1 MTLSMYSSLV
11 PPLVSSLGNLRHLLV
26 QAEGHAEA
34 HGYDATVLLESR
46 LYPDM
51 FPLKR
56 QVQIASDIAK
66 KGVARLAGLEAPV
79 MEDNEATVAELLE
92 RIDQTIAYID
102 GVLPEALDDAE
113 GRKVG
118 VPLPPA
124 FGGGELSF
132 EGWPYLST
140 FVLPNVYFHVTVAYP
155 ILRNNGVP
163 IGKRDFLMG
172 DTTSAS

>member
-1 MTLSMYSSLV
+1 MLSYRKQPSYVFNGRKGLSVKSPEIELTGMTT
-11 PPLVSSLGNLRHLLV
+11 LL
-26 QAEGHAEA
+26 AEG
-34 HGYDATVLLESR
+34 
-46 LYPDM
+46 
-51 FPLKR
+51 
-56 QVQIASDIAK
+56 
-66 KGVARLAGLEAPV
+66 APV

-140 FVLPNVYFHVTVAYP
+140 FVLPNVYFHVTVAYA

>member
-11 PPLVSSLGNLRHLLV
+11 PPLVSSLGNLRHLLN
-26 QAEGHAEA
+26 QAEVHAEA
-34 HGYDATVLLESR
+34 HGYDATVLLDSR

-56 QVQIASDIAK
+56 QVQIASDIAR

-79 MEDNEATVAELLE
+79 MEDNETTVADLLK
-92 RIDQTIAYID
+92 RIDETIAYIE
-102 GVLPEALDDAE
+102 GVAPEAFDTAE
-113 GRKVG
+113 ERTVG

-132 EGWPYLST
+132 GGWPYLST
-140 FVLPNVYFHVTVAYP
+140 FVLPNVYFHVTIAYA

-172 DTTSAS
+172 DRSSAS

>member
-11 PPLVSSLGNLRHLLV
+11 PPLVSTLGNLRHLLV
-26 QAEGHAEA
+26 QAEGHAGA
-34 HGYDATVLLESR
+34 KGYDANVLLDSR

-51 FPLKR
+51 FSLKR

-66 KGVARLAGLEAPV
+66 KGVARLAGLETPV
-79 MEDNEATVAELLE
+79 MEDNEVTVAELLE

-102 GVLPEALDDAE
+102 GVAPDALDTAE
-113 GRKVG
+113 DRTVG

-124 FGGGELSF
+124 SGGGELSF

-140 FVLPNVYFHVTVAYP
+140 FVPPNVYFHVTIAYA

-163 IGKRDFLMG
+163 IGKRGFF
-172 DTTSAS
+172 